1 MAKQVRN
8 LTSIHKNVGLIAG
21 LAQWGK
27 GSGAA
32 MKVRMWL
39 ISGIAV
45 AVL

>member
-32 MKVRMWL
+32 MSCSV
-39 ISGIAV
+39 GQDV
-45 AVL
+45 AQI